1 MPNHHATHNKK
12 KNKKPKYKP
21 NQAGHQANNQANNQA
36 SKQANNQASKQAN
49 NQAHNQA
56 GKQANNQANN
66 QAHNQSNKQAHN
78 QSNKQVQ
85 QSASFTET
93 FVMCPGLSFRDELR
107 EVGDAILPCEC
118 SDLLNV
124 DNLVE
129 LAKYAPSFYAR
140 LPEQLQKNATL
151 CEAVLDAHNGN
162 DDMLAKVLAV
172 QDDYDADSALGKKL
186 CQVCALNPSS
196 LSQTDLRDHRQF
208 VLDAIAKNHEVMKH
222 IGFELR
228 EDFNFVLQ
236 CIVHNFDAL
245 SALDEDM
252 LEDDDYKEHHRLKAL
267 RTLRNAHDVQNLLS
281 ARLFA
286 EKKQQA
292 QQDQER
298 LDGIAAYH
306 AYYNNR

>member
-1 MPNHHATHNKK
+1 MSNHHATHHK
-12 KNKKPKYKP
+12 KKPKYKP
-21 NQAGHQANNQANNQA
+21 NQAG
-36 SKQANNQASKQAN
+36 KQANKQAN
-49 NQAHNQA
+49 NQA
-56 GKQANNQANN
+56 GKQAN
-66 QAHNQSNKQAHN
+66 
-78 QSNKQVQ
+78 KQVR
-85 QSASFTET
+85 QSVSFTET
-93 FVMCPGLSFRDELR
+93 FVMCSGLSFRDDSH
-107 EVGDAILPCEC
+107 EVGDTILPCEC
-118 SDLLNV
+118 ADLLNV

-129 LAKYAPSFYAR
+129 LARYAPSFYER
-140 LPEQLQKNATL
+140 LPTQVQKNATL

-196 LSQTDLRDHRQF
+196 MSQTGLRDHRQF
-208 VLDAIAKNHEVMKH
+208 VLDAIAKNHKVMKH

-245 SALDEDM
+245 RAMDEDM
-252 LEDDDYKEHHRLKAL
+252 LEDDDYKGHHRLKAL

-298 LDGIAAYH
+298 LDGIAAYQ
-306 AYYNNR
+306 AFYNNR

>member
-1 MPNHHATHNKK
+1 MIHVCLLTFVQCTTHLKRGLQQVSNKSPTNSKPLLIARMPNHHATHNKK

-66 QAHNQSNKQAHN
+66 QAHNQSNKPAHN

-118 SDLLNV
+118 ADLLNV

-129 LAKYAPSFYAR
+129 LAKYAPSFYER
-140 LPEQLQKNATL
+140 LPEQVQKNATL

-186 CQVCALNPSS
+186 CQVCALNPPTSK
-196 LSQTDLRDHRQF
+196 LSWQ
-208 VLDAIAKNHEVMKH
+208 VPAKT
-222 IGFELR
+222 
-228 EDFNFVLQ
+228 
-236 CIVHNFDAL
+236 
-245 SALDEDM
+245 
-252 LEDDDYKEHHRLKAL
+252 EHA
-267 RTLRNAHDVQNLLS
+267 
-281 ARLFA
+281 
-286 EKKQQA
+286 
-292 QQDQER
+292 
-298 LDGIAAYH
+298 
-306 AYYNNR
+306 